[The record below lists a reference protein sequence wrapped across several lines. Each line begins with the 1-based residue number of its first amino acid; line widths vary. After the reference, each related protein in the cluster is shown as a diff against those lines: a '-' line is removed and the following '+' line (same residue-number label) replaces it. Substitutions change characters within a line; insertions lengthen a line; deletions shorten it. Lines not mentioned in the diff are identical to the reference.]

1 MSYVLTCPNCGPREV
16 TDFAFGGEL
25 NPRPK
30 SAPSLRE
37 LGEYNYFRRN
47 VAGVQQEWWLHR
59 SGCGEWF
66 IAERNTLTNEVHW
79 TAPPTKVFGEGG
91 MAAVDTAGGRT
102 AADAAGAAAGG
113 GSGAAAGG
121 DGSGVAGSHGV

>member
-30 SAPSLRE
+30 QQPSLRE
-37 LGEYNYFRRN
+37 LGEYNYFRNN
-47 VAGVQQEWWLHR
+47 VAGVQREWWLHR

-66 IAERNTLTNEVHW
+66 IAERDTRTNDVHW
-79 TAPPTKVFGEGG
+79 TARVTEVFGDG
-91 MAAVDTAGGRT
+91 ATAPDT
-102 AADAAGAAAGG
+102 AGAAAGG
-113 GSGAAAGG
+113 GDGGGAGG
-121 DGSGVAGSHGV
+121 GHGA

>member
-1 MSYVLTCPNCGPREV
+1 MSYVLTCPNCGVREV

-30 SAPSLRE
+30 ASPSLRE

-79 TAPPTKVFGEGG
+79 TAPPNEVFGEG
-91 MAAVDTAGGRT
+91 ASAPDTAG
-102 AADAAGAAAGG
+102 A
-113 GSGAAAGG
+113 AAAGG
-121 DGSGVAGSHGV
+121 DGSGAAGGHGA

>member
-1 MSYVLTCPNCGPREV
+1 V
-16 TDFAFGGEL
+16 TDFAYGGEL

-30 SAPSLRE
+30 AQPSLRE

-66 IAERNTLTNEVHW
+66 IAERDTRTNDVHW
-79 TAPPTKVFGEGG
+79 TAPVHEVFG
-91 MAAVDTAGGRT
+91 AGQEI
-102 AADAAGAAAGG
+102 AGAAAGG
-113 GSGAAAGG
+113 ADGGGVGGGAGG
-121 DGSGVAGSHGV
+121 GDAGGLPGGSP

>member
-1 MSYVLTCPNCGPREV
+1 MSYVLTCPNCGVREV

-30 SAPSLRE
+30 TAPSLRE

-66 IAERNTLTNEVHW
+66 IAERDTRTNEVHW
-79 TAPPTKVFGEGG
+79 TRPVHEVFGPG
-91 MAAVDTAGGRT
+91 ATDT
-102 AADAAGAAAGG
+102 AGAAAGG
-113 GSGAAAGG
+113 GDGGGAAGG
-121 DGSGVAGSHGV
+121 HGI

>member
-30 SAPSLRE
+30 EAPSLRE
-37 LGEYNYFRRN
+37 LGEYNYFRNN
-47 VAGVQQEWWLHR
+47 VAGPQREWWLHR

-66 IAERNTLTNEVHW
+66 VAERDTRTNEVFW
-79 TAPPTKVFGEGG
+79 TALPQDVFGEGG
-91 MAAVDTAGGRT
+91 LLAATTDTAGAVPGGGDT
-102 AADAAGAAAGG
+102 TGMAGG
-113 GSGAAAGG
+113 Q
-121 DGSGVAGSHGV
+121 GV

>member
-1 MSYVLTCPNCGPREV
+1 MSYVLTCPYCGVREV

-30 SAPSLRE
+30 SEPSLRE

-66 IAERNTLTNEVHW
+66 IAERDTRTNDVHW
-79 TAPPTKVFGEGG
+79 TAPPQDVFGEGG
-91 MAAVDTAGGRT
+91 RLAGRET
-102 AADAAGAAAGG
+102 AGAAAT
-113 GSGAAAGG
+113 GG
-121 DGSGVAGSHGV
+121 DGTGAGGGVPGSGIGGGGAG